1 MLNYKTI
8 EWNIS
13 KIIHGKE
20 CLFRISAALKPQG
33 RREQGS
39 VFSVKHSA
47 LKTPSGAMLII
58 CGAGPVLVIVE
69 LTSLNNA
76 NRSLSPG

>member
-13 KIIHGKE
+13 KIRRGKE
-20 CLFRISAALKPQG
+20 CFFRISAALKPQG
-33 RREQGS
+33 RREQS
-39 VFSVKHSA
+39 SAFSVKHST

-58 CGAGPVLVIVE
+58 CGAGPVLVRVE
-69 LTSLNNA
+69 LTSMNNA